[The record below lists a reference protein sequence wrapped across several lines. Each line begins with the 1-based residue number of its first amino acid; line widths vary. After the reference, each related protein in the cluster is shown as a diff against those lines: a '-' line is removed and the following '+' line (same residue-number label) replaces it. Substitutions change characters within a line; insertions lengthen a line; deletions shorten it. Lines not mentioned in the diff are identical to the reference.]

1 MLPSGKT
8 EGRQLAELKQQMRQK
23 QKEIDDLK
31 KALGQG
37 HIPQQSTKEAATTTA
52 DTATTAT
59 TAAPA
64 TSSLSPTDFTDLL
77 LPQLRAYMFV
87 FYMHLKNL
95 HDQQLVCLSIENLL
109 TSIRDGVREGKHQR
123 PLLHAELFTEEALE
137 PLATLK
143 ERIAADH
150 EAMRELQRRS
160 RGRDDVLKQVQEGLE
175 SLLRQVQKGKGD
187 TSITSPATS
196 LTFMRGLG
204 EMDVMESSAHNG
216 GDDDDDDSS
225 STGSDTD
232 ME

>member
-1 MLPSGKT
+1 MKLLTPNRITVPST
-8 EGRQLAELKQQMRQK
+8 LASGLTNFQQ
-23 QKEIDDLK
+23 
-31 KALGQG
+31 
-37 HIPQQSTKEAATTTA
+37 
-52 DTATTAT
+52 TTAT
-59 TAAPA
+59 AAPVV
-64 TSSLSPTDFTDLL
+64 SGLSPTDFTDLL

-123 PLLHAELFTEEALE
+123 PLLHVDQFTDEELE

-160 RGRDDVLKQVQEGLE
+160 RGRDDVLKKVQEGLE
-175 SLLRQVQKGKGD
+175 SLLRQVQKGKGAEDDGGVVSVKGKNNHRD
-187 TSITSPATS
+187 TS
-196 LTFMRGLG
+196 MRGLG
-204 EMDVMESSAHNG
+204 KEHMHVMQSDAHNG
-216 GDDDDDDSS
+216 DGDDDDDDDSS
-225 STGSDTD
+225 CSDTD

>member
-8 EGRQLAELKQQMRQK
+8 EGHQLAELKQQMRQK

-31 KALGQG
+31 TALGQS
-37 HIPQQSTKEAATTTA
+37 HIPQQSTKEAATA
-52 DTATTAT
+52 

-187 TSITSPATS
+187 TPITSPGTFPTS
-196 LTFMRGLG
+196 MRGLG
-204 EMDVMESSAHNG
+204 KEKMHVMESNAHNG
-216 GDDDDDDSS
+216 GDNGDDSS
-225 STGSDTD
+225 SSSSGSDTD